1 MNTIGE
7 KLRAR
12 RTDLGLSLRDVAEAT
27 GVSRGTVQRWE
38 SGSIKNM
45 GRDKIDSLARVL
57 QIAPTEIFR
66 DSASEKYMSY
76 DPSRPQMTPQQEVL
90 FDATED
96 LTPKEMDAV
105 LAMIQALKSTR
116 KDG

>member
-1 MNTIGE
+1 MLTLQKKQPIS
-7 KLRAR
+7 A
-12 RTDLGLSLRDVAEAT
+12 GLSSWLTQE
-27 GVSRGTVQRWE
+27 
-38 SGSIKNM
+38 
-45 GRDKIDSLARVL
+45 IDSLARVL
-57 QIAPTEIFR
+57 QIAPTEIYR
-66 DSASEKYMSY
+66 DSSSEKYMSY

>member
-1 MNTIGE
+1 
-7 KLRAR
+7 
-12 RTDLGLSLRDVAEAT
+12 
-27 GVSRGTVQRWE
+27 
-38 SGSIKNM
+38 
-45 GRDKIDSLARVL
+45 
-57 QIAPTEIFR
+57 
-66 DSASEKYMSY
+66 MSY